1 MNNFKP
7 LGQDLESL
15 QGPEI
20 KLGEIRRLI
29 DMELQHDSRLVV
41 VLEHNRA
48 DDSYLVGLVSNL
60 TEISTPQDLHLP
72 ADLTKAPFDLVVLA
86 DFSARVWRQQLD
98 TSPVF
103 GVIPTPSLFE
113 IKDAV
118 YRLGSDESG
127 SQLER
132 GQYLTEFGDH
142 VWLYRGKEIDA
153 LNLLSQSNSI
163 SESNIRFFEIW
174 RQPNSEVSL
183 TDLILQN
190 QLGVE
195 LLEEFFTNDSIRME
209 LV

>member
-1 MNNFKP
+1 MSNFKE
-7 LGQDLESL
+7 LSEDLESF

-20 KLGEIRRLI
+20 KMGEIRRLI

-41 VLEHNRA
+41 VLEHIRA

-60 TEISTPQDLHLP
+60 TEISTPRDVLFP
-72 ADLTKAPFDLVVLA
+72 ADVTKAPFDIAVLA
-86 DFSARVWRQQLD
+86 DFSARVWRQQID

-103 GVIPTPSLFE
+103 GVIPSSSLSV
-113 IKDAV
+113 IKSA
-118 YRLGSDESG
+118 LCGSGIDDPG
-127 SQLER
+127 GQLAR
-132 GQYLTEFGDH
+132 GQYLPEFGDH

-174 RQPNSEVSL
+174 RQPNSELSL

-190 QLGVE
+190 QLGVD

>member
-1 MNNFKP
+1 V
-7 LGQDLESL
+7 Q
-15 QGPEI
+15 
-20 KLGEIRRLI
+20 
-29 DMELQHDSRLVV
+29 
-41 VLEHNRA
+41 
-48 DDSYLVGLVSNL
+48 
-60 TEISTPQDLHLP
+60 LP
-72 ADLTKAPFDLVVLA
+72 AGLTQAPFDLVVLA

-195 LLEEFFTNDSIRME
+195 LFEEFFTNDSIRME